1 MSQRTKILLALLGLA
16 LLLALWKQFGPKAP
30 PPSPTKVRAGA
41 TGEGATSRGR
51 SRGGQAAGAEIKDAS
66 QLAELRLGD
75 LDTTPPGFSKSRNPF
90 AFWVAPPPPPP
101 PPPPGPTAADLAA
114 KAAAAEAYQRAQAE
128 QRAIEKA
135 TPKPPAITFAYVG
148 SFGPPSRR
156 IAVLSDGASTYNA
169 MVGEVIAGKFRL
181 EAIGFES
188 IDIGYVD
195 FPDLPAVQ
203 LPVGEEGG
211 S

>member
-1 MSQRTKILLALLGLA
+1 MNQRTKILLALLGLA
-16 LLLALWKQFGPKAP
+16 LLLMLWKQFGPKAP
-30 PPSPTKVRAGA
+30 PPSPAKALAGA
-41 TGEGATSRGR
+41 GGEGAGARGR
-51 SRGGQAAGAEIKDAS
+51 SRGGRAAGAEIKDAS
-66 QLAELRLGD
+66 QLAELRIGD
-75 LDTTPPGFSKSRNPF
+75 LDVTPPGFTKSRNPF
-90 AFWVAPPPPPP
+90 AFWVAPTPPPP
-101 PPPPGPTAADLAA
+101 PPPPGPTAAEIAEKERLAR
-114 KAAAAEAYQRAQAE
+114 EAREKLATQRAE
-128 QRAIEKA
+128 QEAI
-135 TPKPPAITFAYVG
+135 PKPPAITFAYVG

-156 IAVLSDGASTYNA
+156 IAVLSDGTSTYNA

-188 IDIGYVD
+188 IDIGFVD